1 MLCDENSCRVNGSR
15 APRSGQR
22 YGAVMAQTPPCDE
35 TPLPH
40 SLASVGESTPPA
52 GWFRFHFADERWEWS
67 PEVEQIHGYEAGT
80 TEPTTELLLSHKHPD
95 DYAEVAEAFE
105 YVRRTHGAISTRHRI
120 IDAHGQTRE
129 VIVVSQQL
137 RDDTDTAIGLSGFYI
152 DVTPSGK
159 SRAQAERDREQ
170 AVTEALAGIA
180 ESREVIDQAKGMLML
195 VYQVEA
201 ERAFDLLKW
210 RSQATNVKLRVL
222 AQQLVKDFMALRR
235 DEGEPPRSAFDRTLL
250 TAHTR
255 IDSAIAS

>member
-1 MLCDENSCRVNGSR
+1 
-15 APRSGQR
+15 
-22 YGAVMAQTPPCDE
+22 MAQTPPCDE

-80 TEPTTELLLSHKHPD
+80 TVPTTELLLSHKHPD

-120 IDAHGQTRE
+120 IDAHGRTRE
-129 VIVVSQQL
+129 VIVVSEQL
-137 RDDTDTAIGLSGFYI
+137 HDDTDTAIGLSGFYI

-201 ERAFDLLKW
+201 ERAFDVLKW